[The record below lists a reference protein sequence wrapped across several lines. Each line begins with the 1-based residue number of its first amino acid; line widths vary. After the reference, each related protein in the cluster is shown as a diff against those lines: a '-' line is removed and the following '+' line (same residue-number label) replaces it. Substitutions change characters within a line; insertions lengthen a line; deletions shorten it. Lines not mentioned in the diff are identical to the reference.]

1 MTEMLDRNRPFETSW
16 GFVSEDEPFFY
27 QDNKE
32 FNSKGERIN
41 IPEEE
46 LNPSNVEKP
55 KPAKRGRKA
64 KAEEPVVSEGIKVED
79 LNPPE
84 PPILQD
90 IGDIVLPEPKTPE
103 NIEENSDLL

>member
-64 KAEEPVVSEGIKVED
+64 KAEEPVVSE
-79 LNPPE
+79 E
-84 PPILQD
+84 P
-90 IGDIVLPEPKTPE
+90 VLAEPKTPE